1 MKTVVLL
8 FHPHLDQSRV
18 NKTLAA
24 AAENAANV
32 TVRNMYDLYPNFQ
45 IDIATEQ
52 EVLKKAG
59 RVVFQFPTYWYS
71 TPALMKQWE
80 DDVLVHG
87 WAYGSQG
94 KALVGKEFVVATS
107 TGADAENY
115 TRGGDDHYWLA
126 EFYRNLQDTAK
137 LINMKYVRPFFTFD
151 AEHIT
156 DDALDRQAKRYASYI
171 SQDAPLKVLG
181 PLQTEADYALPE
193 L

>member
-8 FHPHLDQSRV
+8 FHPHLDQSKV
-18 NKTLAA
+18 NKALAD
-24 AAENAANV
+24 AAEKKDNV
-32 TVRNMYDLYPNFQ
+32 TVRNMYDLYPDFK
-45 IDIATEQ
+45 IDIDAEQ
-52 EVLKKAG
+52 KVLEG
-59 RVVFQFPTYWYS
+59 VDRVVFQFPTYWYS

-80 DDVLVHG
+80 DDVLTHG
-87 WAYGSQG
+87 FAYGSKG
-94 KALVGKEFVVATS
+94 KALAGKEFVVATS
-107 TGADAENY
+107 TGADSENY

-137 LINMKYVRPFFTFD
+137 LINMKYARPFFVFN

-156 DDALDRQAKRYASYI
+156 DDALKRQAQRYADCI